1 MTSMRIRALVGGLIV
16 LGVAL
21 PAAAQ
26 EPPPLEVSGGY
37 SVLRMSRGLGPGLAD
52 TEQTL
57 HGWHAEA
64 AATESA
70 LLSLVGQGTGNYGT
84 FSGVN
89 VKVHEF
95 AAGAR
100 LNRRMGERVIF
111 GQALVGVAHYRPH
124 GTERATNATFHAG
137 GGVRLGG
144 AASIGFLVG
153 ADYEII
159 FTGGS
164 DLLEP
169 EGGERTHGFRVTAGA
184 ALPV

>member
-1 MTSMRIRALVGGLIV
+1 MRIHALVGGLIV

-37 SVLRMSRGLGPGLAD
+37 SLLRVSRGLGVGLAD

-57 HGWHAEA
+57 HGWYAEG
-64 AATESA
+64 AATQTA
-70 LLSLVGQGTGNYGT
+70 LLSLVGQGSGNYGT
-84 FSGVN
+84 FEGVN
-89 VKVHEF
+89 VKVYEF

-100 LNRRMGERVIF
+100 LNRRMSGRILF
-111 GQALVGVAHYRPH
+111 GQALIGVAHYRPS
-124 GTERATNATFHAG
+124 GTERATNATLHAG
-137 GGVRLGG
+137 GGVRLG
-144 AASIGFLVG
+144 AADRIGVLVG

-164 DLLEP
+164 NLLEP
-169 EGGERTHGFRVTAGA
+169 EGGDRTHGFRLTAGA
-184 ALPV
+184 AFPIGG

>member
-1 MTSMRIRALVGGLIV
+1 MRIRALAGGLIV

-26 EPPPLEVSGGY
+26 EPPPLELSGGY
-37 SVLRMSRGLGPGLAD
+37 SLLRVSRGLGVGLAD

-57 HGWHAEA
+57 HGWYAEA
-64 AATESA
+64 AATQTT

-84 FSGVN
+84 FRGVN
-89 VKVHEF
+89 VKVYEF

-100 LNRRMGERVIF
+100 LNRRMGARAIF
-111 GQALVGVAHYRPH
+111 GQTLVGVAHYRPY

-137 GGVRLGG
+137 GGVRLGP
-144 AASIGFLVG
+144 ADTIGVLVG
-153 ADYEII
+153 GDYEII

-164 DLLEP
+164 HLLEP
-169 EGGERTHGFRVTAGA
+169 EGGERTHGFRLTAA
-184 ALPV
+184 AAFPIGG

>member
-1 MTSMRIRALVGGLIV
+1 MRIRALVCGLIV
-16 LGVAL
+16 LGLEL

-37 SVLRMSRGLGPGLAD
+37 SLLRVSRGLGVGLAD

-57 HGWHAEA
+57 HGWYADA
-64 AATESA
+64 AVTQSA
-70 LLSLVGQGTGNYGT
+70 LLSLVGQGFGNYGT
-84 FSGVN
+84 FEGVH
-89 VKVHEF
+89 VKVYEF

-100 LNRRMGERVIF
+100 LNRRMGARVIF
-111 GQALVGVAHYRPH
+111 GQALVGVSHYRPY

-137 GGVRLGG
+137 GGVRLG
-144 AASIGFLVG
+144 AADRIGVLVG

-164 DLLEP
+164 NLLEP

-184 ALPV
+184 AFPIGG